1 MKFVFEAKA
10 SDYDLAA
17 EQEILLRHVSNRKR
31 NWTRA
36 VILCAATVVLCILL
50 AMFGQTGTKETLQV
64 MALVVG
70 VILFQQ
76 GYLDYTS
83 GNPKAFLKLLYR
95 GRRDQTYA
103 DLNKV
108 LRIEITED
116 SPAVEIYNEDG
127 KAGELDFQ
135 NLNRVTESG
144 RIFEL
149 CRGGGRSRQYLA
161 LPKDAL
167 REGTVEEFRSCMDR
181 WLKGDKAV
189 EYYDISERRQKQLMK
204 AKYQLFKH

>member
-36 VILCAATVVLCILL
+36 VILCAATVVLCVLIVVFRHKDMTE
-50 AMFGQTGTKETLQV
+50 AVQV
-64 MALVVG
+64 AALVVG

-103 DLNKV
+103 
-108 LRIEITED
+108 RPE
-116 SPAVEIYNEDG
+116 
-127 KAGELDFQ
+127 
-135 NLNRVTESG
+135 
-144 RIFEL
+144 
-149 CRGGGRSRQYLA
+149 
-161 LPKDAL
+161 
-167 REGTVEEFRSCMDR
+167 
-181 WLKGDKAV
+181 
-189 EYYDISERRQKQLMK
+189 
-204 AKYQLFKH
+204 

>member
-1 MKFVFEAKA
+1 
-10 SDYDLAA
+10 
-17 EQEILLRHVSNRKR
+17 
-31 NWTRA
+31 
-36 VILCAATVVLCILL
+36 
-50 AMFGQTGTKETLQV
+50 

-127 KAGELDFQ
+127 KVGEW
-135 NLNRVTESG
+135 
-144 RIFEL
+144 
-149 CRGGGRSRQYLA
+149 
-161 LPKDAL
+161 AL

-181 WLKGDKAV
+181 WLKGDKTV

>member
-50 AMFGQTGTKETLQV
+50 VMFGQTGTKETLQV

-127 KAGELDFQ
+127 KAGEWDFQ
-135 NLNRVTESG
+135 NLNRVTESD
-144 RIFEL
+144 RILSFAAAADAPDNTL
-149 CRGGGRSRQYLA
+149 RCPRTRSARARSRSSA
-161 LPKDAL
+161 AAWIAGSRAIRPWNTTTFPSA
-167 REGTVEEFRSCMDR
+167 
-181 WLKGDKAV
+181 
-189 EYYDISERRQKQLMK
+189 
-204 AKYQLFKH
+204 AKSSS

>member
-36 VILCAATVVLCILL
+36 VILCAATVVLCVLIVVFRHKDMTE
-50 AMFGQTGTKETLQV
+50 AVQV
-64 MALVVG
+64 AALVVG

-116 SPAVEIYNEDG
+116 SPPLKFTTRTARP
-127 KAGELDFQ
+127 A
-135 NLNRVTESG
+135 SG
-144 RIFEL
+144 TF
-149 CRGGGRSRQYLA
+149 
-161 LPKDAL
+161 K
-167 REGTVEEFRSCMDR
+167 
-181 WLKGDKAV
+181 
-189 EYYDISERRQKQLMK
+189 IST
-204 AKYQLFKH
+204 A